1 MRGVSEA
8 KFLKGKYDAKLEIL
22 EQGDTKQITF
32 VVKEMDILWKHTIQR
47 ANYYYWFGDQAGGRT
62 GSIHRDMS
70 KKWLQS
76 GEGGGGE

>member
-1 MRGVSEA
+1 
-8 KFLKGKYDAKLEIL
+8 
-22 EQGDTKQITF
+22 
-32 VVKEMDILWKHTIQR
+32 MDILWKHTIQR

-76 GEGGGGE
+76 GEGGGESDHKTMVTKKCSQPH